1 MVVTFFGHSD
11 YVGNL
16 EDEEYLFN
24 LIKEVGKYRD
34 IDFYLGGYGGFDN
47 FAFRCAKKY
56 KEEKPDSKLIFV
68 TPYLGKWL
76 NDRKEVLELNYDS
89 ILYPELECVPK
100 KLAILKRNEWMIDH
114 ADYVFYYV
122 GRHYGGAYKAL
133 QYAYRRKKSYKN
145 IFKGEYELY

>member
-56 KEEKPDSKLIFV
+56 KESAFNYCICAFFIVILQPNVKFRDLC
-68 TPYLGKWL
+68 T
-76 NDRKEVLELNYDS
+76 KEYS
-89 ILYPELECVPK
+89 
-100 KLAILKRNEWMIDH
+100 
-114 ADYVFYYV
+114 
-122 GRHYGGAYKAL
+122 
-133 QYAYRRKKSYKN
+133 
-145 IFKGEYELY
+145 